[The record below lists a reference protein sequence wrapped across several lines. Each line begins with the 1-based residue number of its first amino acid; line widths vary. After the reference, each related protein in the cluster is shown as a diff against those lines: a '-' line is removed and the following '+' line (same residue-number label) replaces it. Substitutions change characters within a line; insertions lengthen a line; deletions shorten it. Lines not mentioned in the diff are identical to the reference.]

1 MIYLRSE
8 IQGELSGKPAVL
20 WKPNRKRSLFE
31 ALAAGQRNQ
40 RITAHLLTDEGPAE
54 ARKEGGTTDRCVF
67 GMRQRMPSAARRP
80 DRIRALKDARIR
92 FWFSCNN
99 FSPFPQG
106 FDILYSP

>member
-54 ARKEGGTTDRCVF
+54 ARKEGKATDRCVF
-67 GMRQRMPSAARRP
+67 GVRQRAPTAARRP
-80 DRIRALKDARIR
+80 GRIWASRDARVR
-92 FWFSCNN
+92 LSVFKEVT
-99 FSPFPQG
+99 
-106 FDILYSP
+106 LR